1 MFVDMYGLPE
11 YGDLDPT
18 GFVAITYAVL
28 FGIMFGDVGQGILLG
43 LIGYF
48 IMYKKMHMQIGL
60 VLSRCSIF
68 STLFG
73 FVYGSIFGFEH
84 ALDGFYRMLGFAEK
98 PMDVLEP
105 NSIIVLLVSSVIAGI
120 FLIAAAMITGILS
133 CIRRG
138 LWPEAIFSVN
148 GAAGLVFYFSL
159 LATLVE
165 LALGYDCLL
174 YTSRCV

>member
-1 MFVDMYGLPE
+1 M
-11 YGDLDPT
+11 
-18 GFVAITYAVL
+18 
-28 FGIMFGDVGQGILLG
+28 
-43 LIGYF
+43 
-48 IMYKKMHMQIGL
+48 
-60 VLSRCSIF
+60 
-68 STLFG
+68 
-73 FVYGSIFGFEH
+73 YGSIFGFEH

-165 LALGYDCLL
+165 LALGYDIPFVCTPASVS
-174 YTSRCV
+174 YTHLFRLDGSLENNSFISAWGETSSGISGRSFSAS